1 MIFQFPFVDESVSG
15 DAEVGTVTIWVYWI
29 SEDEFSKV
37 RILSYLVGY
46 WYTRSYE
53 DKVKI
58 IKFGQKKSAA
68 IHWRVDV
75 MDIDV

>member
-1 MIFQFPFVDESVSG
+1 MDESVSG